1 MDVVDVTTSNQVTAE
16 RSLAQRSLAPARWL
30 WLDWLRVIAMGTI
43 FLFHSSRP
51 FAPPPW
57 HVMNATLDLG
67 FTLFDAFISGWIMP
81 LFFAISGIAVYSS
94 LRKRS
99 GSTSQFLKDRFLRLM
114 VPFLSVGLLLVLS
127 VNVYYDAIFHGN
139 YAGGFLS
146 FYFGPYFTKFFPFDL
161 NFSFTYFGN
170 SNQGIYLWYL
180 FWLFAFSLA
189 TFPFF
194 KWLAKE
200 VNRDR
205 LSKLY
210 AACNRRG
217 GILLLAVPVIL
228 VNIAA
233 VPPYFIFPSGYGG
246 WKLPTYLMLFI
257 IAYVMASN
265 PQFEESIEKNRTIN
279 LMLGIIISLIIIAI
293 AASFGGA
300 PPSSGIDSSYVAVS
314 TIWALNGWCWVTA
327 ILGFGRKYLS
337 FDHKYLKVSNE
348 LVLPFYILHQSVI
361 VAIAFYVV
369 GLNLIVIEKYL
380 LIVLLSFPTIVA
392 LLYPVSKINPLR
404 FLFGMRTKTHPPSSV
419 RIITTIDKGM

>member
-16 RSLAQRSLAPARWL
+16 RLVVQRSLAPARWF

-57 HVMNATLDLG
+57 HVMNSTLDLG

-81 LFFAISGIAVYSS
+81 LFFVISGIAVYSS

-99 GSTSQFLKDRFLRLM
+99 GSASRFLKDRFLRLM
-114 VPFLSVGLLLVLS
+114 VPFLSVGLLIVLS

-139 YAGGFLS
+139 FTGDFLS
-146 FYFGPYFTKFFPFDL
+146 FYLGPYFTKFFPFDL
-161 NFSFTYFGN
+161 NFSSTYFAN

-180 FWLFAFSLA
+180 FWLFVFSLV

-217 GILLLAVPVIL
+217 GILLLAVPLIV

-246 WKLPTYLMLFI
+246 WKLPAYLVFFI

-265 PQFEESIEKNRTIN
+265 PQFEESIEKNRTIS
-279 LMLGIIISLIIIAI
+279 LMLGIVISLIIIAV
-293 AASFGGA
+293 AASSGGTS
-300 PPSSGIDSSYVAVS
+300 PSSGIDSSYVAVS

-327 ILGFGRKYLS
+327 ILGFGRKHLS
-337 FDHKYLKVSNE
+337 FNHRILQVSNE
-348 LVLPFYILHQSVI
+348 LVLPFYILHQTVI
-361 VAIAFYVV
+361 VAIAYYVV
-369 GLNLIVIEKYL
+369 GFDLIVIEKYL
-380 LIVLLSFPTIVA
+380 LIVLASFPIILA
-392 LLYPVSKINPLR
+392 LLYPISKVNLLR
-404 FLFGMRTKTHPPSSV
+404 FLFGMRMKNRSSMRASAV
-419 RIITTIDKGM
+419 